1 MINNIEQGKC
11 SKTRSKAPCRNETMN
26 QQNEELADEIRDLYK
41 KIKAGKLPDDLDEHD
56 KHLLGKVLPDVMNQI
71 SKNSIQTDLARIMK
85 LAGVNY
91 RLNKSSFNLKVREMK
106 NGDELGPFDER

>member
-1 MINNIEQGKC
+1 
-11 SKTRSKAPCRNETMN
+11 MN
-26 QQNEELADEIRDLYK
+26 QQNDELANEIRDLYK

-56 KHLLGKVLPDVMNQI
+56 KHLLGKVLPDVLNQI

-106 NGDELGPFDER
+106 NGDKLGPFDE